1 MFIVRTY
8 TFTYKSIGLDSMCT
22 GGLALLSGIFMPLIS
37 TPPHPYQTFTHG
49 YTYIYILFI
58 VFICLHIYQLYILIR
73 IYYIPKYRHSSMQ
86 KGVGWCYPASLCL

>member
-1 MFIVRTY
+1 MYIVRTY

-49 YTYIYILFI
+49 YNIYTVHMISMFAYIQVIYIDTHI
-58 VFICLHIYQLYILIR
+58 LHTKI
-73 IYYIPKYRHSSMQ
+73 
-86 KGVGWCYPASLCL
+86 

>member
-49 YTYIYILFI
+49 YIYNILFI
-58 VFICLHIYQLYILIR
+58 
-73 IYYIPKYRHSSMQ
+73 
-86 KGVGWCYPASLCL
+86 